1 MSQKT
6 KDTLVVGLAL
16 FATFFGAGNLIFPPL
31 LGFESGTK
39 WFFTTLGFL
48 ITGAGLPVLGVIAV
62 AKSGGDIYHMTKYIG
77 KNFGKILGITI
88 VLIMG
93 PLLIVPRTG
102 ATTFEMAVK
111 PLFSNANQILASG
124 IFFIIAWLF
133 LIRPSGIIDVVGK
146 VLTPV
151 LLATMAFIIVK
162 GILSPLGKPLSVGDI
177 PAFSTGFLEG
187 YQTMDALGSM
197 LVGCLAL
204 NALTKKG
211 YSDEK
216 ERIAIGTKAGLI
228 AALGLAL
235 IYGGLICIGALSGNA
250 FPQDIDRIGLI
261 LGLTQNLLGS
271 ALPLSIV
278 VSLACLTTAIGFTA
292 IAGEFFYDFFNKKI
306 PYNVIIT
313 ISIAISA
320 FISNLGVE
328 SIIKVAVPALAVV
341 YPVSIVLIILN
352 IFDGFVKN
360 KNIYIGGVLGAFSM
374 SLIDGIIALGI
385 KSAVLDLI
393 INTVP
398 FAKVGF
404 GWIIPACL
412 GMLIANF
419 IPQNKNIILTNN
431 EIEANIA

>member
-1 MSQKT
+1 MSKKT

-31 LGFESGTK
+31 LGFLSGDK
-39 WFFTTLGFL
+39 WIFTTLGFL

-77 KNFGKILGITI
+77 PRFGKILGIII

-102 ATTFEMAVK
+102 ATTVEMAVK
-111 PLFSNANQILASG
+111 PLFANANPLIASL
-124 IFFIIAWLF
+124 IFFLIAWLF

-151 LLATMAFIIVK
+151 LLATMAFIIIK
-162 GILSPLGKPLSVGDI
+162 GILSPLGKPLSAVDI

-204 NALTKKG
+204 NALIKKG
-211 YSDEK
+211 YTSEK

-228 AALGLAL
+228 AASGLAL

-250 FPQDIDRIGLI
+250 FPADIDRIGLI

-271 ALPLSIV
+271 AMPLSIV

-292 IAGEFFYDFFNKKI
+292 IAGEFFYDLFKEKI

-313 ISIAISA
+313 ISICVSA

-328 SIIKVAVPALAVV
+328 AIIKVAVPALDVI
-341 YPVSIVLIILN
+341 YPVSIVLILLN
-352 IFDGFVKN
+352 ILDKYVKN
-360 KNIYIGGVLGAFSM
+360 KNIYLGGVIGALMM
-374 SLIDGIIALGI
+374 SSIDGLMELGI
-385 KSAVLDLI
+385 KSNLLDFI
-393 INTVP
+393 VNTVP

-404 GWIIPACL
+404 GWVIPACIC
-412 GMLIANF
+412 MIIANF
-419 IPQNKNIILTNN
+419 IPSNHEIIPRK
-431 EIEANIA
+431 EMEANIA

>member
-16 FATFFGAGNLIFPPL
+16 FATFFGAGNLIFPPM
-31 LGFESGTK
+31 LGFASGDK

-77 KNFGKILGITI
+77 KRFGKILGIII

-111 PLFSNANQILASG
+111 PLFEGANPVISSV
-124 IFFIIAWLF
+124 IFFIITWLF

-151 LLATMAFIIVK
+151 LLATMAFIIIK
-162 GILSPLGKPLSVGDI
+162 GILSPLGNPLPVGDI

-211 YSDEK
+211 YDSEK

-235 IYGGLICIGALSGNA
+235 IYGGLMCIGALSGNA

-261 LGLTQNLLGS
+261 LGLTQNLLGT
-271 ALPLSIV
+271 AIPLSIV

-306 PYNVIIT
+306 AYNVIIT
-313 ISIAISA
+313 VCILVSG

-352 IFDGFVKN
+352 IFDKFVKN

-374 SLIDGIIALGI
+374 SFIDGIIALGI
-385 KSAVLDLI
+385 KSSIIDFI

-398 FAKVGF
+398 FAKIGF
-404 GWIIPACL
+404 GWIIPACI

-419 IPQNKNIILTNN
+419 IPQIQKSIVSNN

>member
-1 MSQKT
+1 MSQKS

-39 WFFTTLGFL
+39 WVFTTLGFL

-77 KNFGKILGITI
+77 KNFGKVLGVVI

-102 ATTFEMAVK
+102 ATTFEMAIK
-111 PLFSNANQILASG
+111 PLFASANPIIASG
-124 IFFIIAWLF
+124 IFFIITWLF

-151 LLATMAFIIVK
+151 LLATMAFIIIR
-162 GILSPLGKPLSVGDI
+162 GILSPLGTPLSVGDI

-271 ALPLSIV
+271 AIPLSIV

-292 IAGEFFYDFFNKKI
+292 IAGEFFYDFFNQKI
-306 PYNVIIT
+306 SYNLIVT
-313 ISIAISA
+313 VSIAVSA
-320 FISNLGVE
+320 FIANLGVE
-328 SIIKVAVPALAVV
+328 SIIKVAVPALAVI

-352 IFDGFVKN
+352 ILDSFVKN

-374 SLIDGIIALGI
+374 SLIDGLIALGI
-385 KSAVLDLI
+385 QSSMIDLV

-404 GWIIPACL
+404 GWVIPACL

-419 IPQNKNIILTNN
+419 IPQNKNSLITNN

>member
-1 MSQKT
+1 MSQKS

-39 WFFTTLGFL
+39 WFLTTLGFL

-62 AKSGGDIYHMTKYIG
+62 AKSGGDVYHMTKYIG
-77 KNFGKILGITI
+77 KKFGKILGITI

-111 PLFSNANQILASG
+111 PLFAGANPIIASS
-124 IFFIIAWLF
+124 IFFIITWLF

-151 LLATMAFIIVK
+151 LLATMAFIIIK
-162 GILSPLGKPLSVGDI
+162 GILSPLGKPLLVGDI

-204 NALTKKG
+204 NALIKKG
-211 YSDEK
+211 YDNEK

-235 IYGGLICIGALSGNA
+235 IYGGLMCIGSLSGNA
-250 FPQDIDRIGLI
+250 FPSDIDRIGLI

-292 IAGEFFYDFFNKKI
+292 IAGEFFYDLFNKKI
-306 PYNVIIT
+306 PYNTVVT
-313 ISIAISA
+313 ICIAISA
-320 FISNLGVE
+320 LISNLGVE
-328 SIIKVAVPALAVV
+328 SIIKVAEPILAVV

-352 IFDGFVKN
+352 IFDEFVKN

-374 SLIDGIIALGI
+374 SLIDGLISLGI
-385 KSAVLDLI
+385 KSTFLDLI

-404 GWIIPACL
+404 GWIIPACI

-419 IPQNKNIILTNN
+419 IPQNKNITISNT

>member
-16 FATFFGAGNLIFPPL
+16 FATFFGAGNLIFPPM
-31 LGFESGTK
+31 LGFTSGDK

-77 KNFGKILGITI
+77 KRFGKILGVTI

-111 PLFSNANQILASG
+111 PLFEGANPLIASG

-151 LLATMAFIIVK
+151 LLATMAFIIIK
-162 GILSPLGKPLSVGDI
+162 GILSPLGKPLLTGDI

-211 YSDEK
+211 YDSEK

-235 IYGGLICIGALSGNA
+235 IYGGLMCIGALSGNA

-261 LGLTQNLLGS
+261 LGLTQNLLGT

-292 IAGEFFYDFFNKKI
+292 IAGEFFYDLFNKKVS
-306 PYNVIIT
+306 YNVIIT
-313 ISIAISA
+313 ICILVSA

-328 SIIKVAVPALAVV
+328 SIIKVAVPALAVI

-385 KSAVLDLI
+385 KSSILDLI

-398 FAKVGF
+398 FAKIGF
-404 GWIIPACL
+404 GWIIPACI

-419 IPQNKNIILTNN
+419 IPQIQDSMVSNS

>member
-1 MSQKT
+1 MSQKS

-77 KNFGKILGITI
+77 KNFGKILGVTI

-111 PLFSNANQILASG
+111 PLFAGANPLIASI
-124 IFFIIAWLF
+124 IFFIITWLF

-162 GILSPLGKPLSVGDI
+162 GILSPLGKPLLVGDI
-177 PAFSTGFLEG
+177 PAFSTGFLGG

-204 NALTKKG
+204 NALIKKG
-211 YSDEK
+211 YHDEK

-235 IYGGLICIGALSGNA
+235 IYGGLMCIGALSGNA
-250 FPQDIDRIGLI
+250 FPSDIDRIGLI

-292 IAGEFFYDFFNKKI
+292 IAGEFFYDFFKQKI
-306 PYNVIIT
+306 SYNIIVT
-313 ISIAISA
+313 VSIVVSA
-320 FISNLGVE
+320 FISNLGVA
-328 SIIKVAVPALAVV
+328 SIIKVAEPILAVV

-352 IFDGFVKN
+352 IFDEFVKN

-374 SLIDGIIALGI
+374 SLIDGLISLGI

-404 GWIIPACL
+404 GWIIPACV

-419 IPQNKNIILTNN
+419 IPQNKNIIITDNDM
-431 EIEANIA
+431 EANIA